1 LHHAL
6 HASLTVFPGMVRN
19 STKIAVLGA
28 ACLLAGCSTVSDTLF
43 PSRSAERRAPPL
55 SAAAPAPA
63 PQTVQIA
70 QTPTVDQSPLS
81 PAPLPPTLGTTNF
94 QTSQI
99 PPFTNTGTFVG
110 QKVQQLRGELATL
123 QSNINTQNERL
134 QQVRNQLVSTSQ
146 RYHATVAAVTTRL
159 QVGTTPGNPVLVNQW
174 NLAQAEL
181 DRLAGE
187 INQLNSLA
195 NSVAN
200 DSAFSAF
207 LLESTRATFGLAGA
221 IDEDHRQLAILEDET
236 NRTVVLI
243 DRLLNELSDD
253 VSRQTAYVGNERSN
267 LTTLSLAIKNGEMF
281 GPSLANRAFSAAQLS
296 AAPQALASFGPP
308 TRGAPAAAIGNRRPL
323 VVIRFDRPDVPY
335 QQALYSAVSRAVE
348 QRPTAQFDLVAVAP
362 NRGSPAEVSLAGN
375 RSKQYAEQVLRS
387 LTDMGLPGN
396 RVNISSATS
405 GEAFANEVHIY
416 VR

>member
-1 LHHAL
+1 
-6 HASLTVFPGMVRN
+6 M
-19 STKIAVLGA
+19 
-28 ACLLAGCSTVSDTLF
+28 
-43 PSRSAERRAPPL
+43 
-55 SAAAPAPA
+55 A

-70 QTPTVDQSPLS
+70 QTPMVDQSPLS

-94 QTSQI
+94 QSSQI
-99 PPFTNTGTFVG
+99 PAFTSTGTFVG

-123 QSNINTQNERL
+123 QSNINTQNVRL
-134 QQVRNQLVSTSQ
+134 QQVRNQLVGTSQ
-146 RYHATVAAVTTRL
+146 RYHATIAAVTTRL

-267 LTTLSLAIKNGEMF
+267 LTTLSLAIKNGEIF

-296 AAPQALASFGPP
+296 AAPQSLASFGPP